1 MFYSQYILAKRGPLG
16 TIWIAAHLDRKL
28 RKNQIAETDI
38 VSSVS
43 TYRIRTG
50 ADEATGTNRA
60 TVGLGCGEGLKDA
73 GLTWVMRVLARRVD
87 H

>member
-43 TYRIRTG
+43 TYSEFNSNRSSDDARARERAKSART
-50 ADEATGTNRA
+50 R
-60 TVGLGCGEGLKDA
+60 
-73 GLTWVMRVLARRVD
+73 
-87 H
+87 